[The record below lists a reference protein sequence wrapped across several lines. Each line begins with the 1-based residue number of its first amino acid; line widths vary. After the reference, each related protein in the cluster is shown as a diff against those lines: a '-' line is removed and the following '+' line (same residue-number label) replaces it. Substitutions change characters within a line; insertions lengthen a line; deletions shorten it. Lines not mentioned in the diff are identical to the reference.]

1 MSRLVDRYG
10 RTGFALLSSLVWAL
24 PMAAWA
30 GSVDLVSGPG
40 PWVAFAIGAVLLA
53 GWLVMLTRLARIPVS
68 SRPRRLDL
76 AAMSA
81 GERRWNLA
89 LALFGIGLIGWL
101 NGAATVDWAILTRSL
116 AAGRS
121 GSLLLALGLA
131 LFLAAMVAGVAI
143 SWRRSSAAF
152 RERAAG

>member
-1 MSRLVDRYG
+1 VSRLVDRYG

-40 PWVAFAIGAVLLA
+40 PWIAFAIGAVLLA

-81 GERRWNLA
+81 RERRWNLA
-89 LALFGIGLIGWL
+89 LAVFGIGLIGWL
-101 NGAATVDWAILTRSL
+101 NGAATVDWAILTPSL
-116 AAGRS
+116 AAGRG

-131 LFLAAMVAGVAI
+131 LFLAAMVAGVVL